1 MENPVKLSMVIKSH
15 LTDADYEMETFPML
29 AAKRIN
35 FVKMLIDKY
44 PDTNVKV
51 EEEELHDLWKNFG
64 KA

>member
-15 LTDADYEMETFPML
+15 LTDADYEMETFLIL

-51 EEEELHDLWKNFG
+51 EEEELHGLWKNFG